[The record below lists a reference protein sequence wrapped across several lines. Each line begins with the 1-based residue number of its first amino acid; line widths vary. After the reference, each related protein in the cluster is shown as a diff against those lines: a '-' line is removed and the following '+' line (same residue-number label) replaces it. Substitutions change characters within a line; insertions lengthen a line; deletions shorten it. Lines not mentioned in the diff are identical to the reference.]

1 MLSGGGTG
9 FGLNGVDH
17 KTAILETNTI
27 DLINSRPP
35 GEKLD
40 IKKAIQSSQ
49 IPELAIPL
57 PLVHAGHSLAPDM
70 QFGWKP

>member
-9 FGLNGVDH
+9 IGLNGVDH
-17 KTAILETNTI
+17 KTALLETNTI

-40 IKKAIQSSQ
+40 IKKAI
-49 IPELAIPL
+49 
-57 PLVHAGHSLAPDM
+57 
-70 QFGWKP
+70 

>member
-9 FGLNGVDH
+9 FALNGVNN
-17 KTAILETNTI
+17 KTDLLETNTI

-40 IKKAIQSSQ
+40 IKKAI
-49 IPELAIPL
+49 
-57 PLVHAGHSLAPDM
+57 
-70 QFGWKP
+70 